1 MKRDKRNMASSVVD
15 VMMNPTADWTE
26 WTTRNAVENGYK
38 TSGWVYRA
46 VSLISRHIS
55 SIPWGAYTADGKLI
69 PDHPMTTLMR
79 NPNPQF
85 SSQDFFELITA
96 WQQLSGEAYIKKL
109 TGADDL
115 VKEMYPISPDRLTPV
130 VGKGVNLID
139 AYEEMKADG
148 SKKRSTEFTPENIIP
163 IKFLDPANPARGIG
177 PLQVAA
183 KAVDIDLDQLAWNK
197 SAMQNRGILDGVFT
211 FDKILDST
219 QYSTIKQKIKEL
231 FSGPKNARDIGVI
244 GSNAKYQRLSLTPA
258 EMDFISSR
266 RFNREEIFIIF
277 GIPPQLAG
285 VQDASTYNNYA
296 TSMRIFWELTLI
308 PILDD
313 LKDTF
318 NFSFGTEL
326 DGEAHIDYDVSGI
339 PALKQTH
346 KEKAEISRVF
356 HNMGVPVKAL
366 NEMFALGVPEYE
378 GWDISALLLRQNG
391 NERAEDNNGFS
402 SDSDARSSAEDVTK
416 ASEEIQRMME
426 KAEGLML
433 AAMDESLVTRSATVG
448 AVIAQLKVG
457 LEDVAEPIVKNAEA
471 RSTLID
477 KIELNTLASIS
488 EVIRDGTLEKKSVD
502 SMKQTIVDLG
512 IFSER
517 RSIDIVKAMF
527 DGPYQGN
534 L

>member
-1 MKRDKRNMASSVVD
+1 MKKDKRNMASSVVD

-26 WTTRNAVENGYK
+26 WTTKNAVEKGYK
-38 TSGWVYRA
+38 VSGWVYRA
-46 VSLISRHIS
+46 ISLISKHIS
-55 SIPWGAYTADGKLI
+55 SIPWGVYDSNGTLI
-69 PDHPMTTLMR
+69 EDHPITTLMR
-79 NPNPQF
+79 NPNPEF
-85 SSQDFFELITA
+85 SRQDFFELISA
-96 WQQLSGEAYIKKL
+96 WQQLSGEAYIKKVS
-109 TGADDL
+109 DDSNA
-115 VKEMYPISPDRLTPV
+115 VREMWPISPDRLTPV
-130 VGKGVNLID
+130 IGKGVSLID
-139 AYEEMKADG
+139 GYEEMTSDG
-148 SKKRSTEFTPENIIP
+148 TRKKSTEFTEENIIP
-163 IKFLDPANPARGIG
+163 LKFLDPANPARGIG

-211 FDKILDST
+211 FDKMLDAT

-258 EMDFISSR
+258 EMDFITSR

-318 NFSFGTEL
+318 NFSLQTEL
-326 DGEAHIDYDVSGI
+326 GGGLTIGYDVSSI

-346 KEKAEISRVF
+346 REKAEISRIF
-356 HNMGVPVKAL
+356 HNMGVPVSAL
-366 NEMFALGVPEYE
+366 NEMFALGVPKYE
-378 GWDISALLLRQNG
+378 GWDVSALLLRGDG
-391 NERAEDNNGFS
+391 NERGEDNNGFS
-402 SDSDARSSAEDVTK
+402 SDSDARASAGDLTK
-416 ASEEIQRMME
+416 ATKEIQEIME

-433 AAMDESLVTRSATVG
+433 AAMDESLATRSASIG
-448 AVIAQLKVG
+448 AVMAQLKVG
-457 LEDVAEPIVKNAEA
+457 LGDVAEPIMADTSA
-471 RSTLID
+471 RSALIND
-477 KIELNTLASIS
+477 IELNTLASVS
-488 EVIRDGTLEKKSVD
+488 EVIRDGTVEKKSAG
-502 SMKQTIVDLG
+502 SMKQTILDLG